1 MWSKI
6 ASILLS
12 VLGEFLA
19 AAISRMMEKKVLN
32 RIAKR
37 AKYHALALAETDLE
51 NEDKWDAL
59 VGYIEED
66 ARMLGTYVKE
76 NARNIIGE
84 LAVAAAKKELAD
96 RLGEDE

>member
-19 AAISRMMEKKVLN
+19 AAIARMMEKKVLN
-32 RIAKR
+32 KIARR
-37 AKYHALALAETDLE
+37 AKYHALALADTDLE
-51 NEDKWDAL
+51 NEEKWDSL
-59 VGYIEED
+59 VGYIEDD
-66 ARMLGTYVKE
+66 AKMLGTFVKD
-76 NARNIIGE
+76 NARDIIGK

-96 RLGEDE
+96 RLGEDD

>member
-1 MWSKI
+1 MWIKI

-32 RIAKR
+32 RIASR
-37 AKYHALALAETDLE
+37 AKYHALALADTDLN
-51 NEDKWDAL
+51 NEDKWSQL
-59 VGYIEED
+59 CKLIEAD
-66 ARMLGTYVKE
+66 ARDLGTFVKE

-96 RLGEDE
+96 RLGEGK